1 MAILCRLSKRWKS
14 LLARSNAYSIIS
26 FMKVKSLQ
34 NCRTYSSGSRPMTS
48 LGAALARTLAISANF
63 AACWARRTKAIAS
76 LFSTWPR
83 KWQSARGRLAP
94 RVAYPAL
101 TDLDPSEKVRLCAII
116 ILNLD
121 RTSTHLL
128 VSALSITNNSVARWT
143 RDINVAF
150 NSGFQSR
157 VLFALPHVAVGC
169 DGLLRA
175 TPCARGLNNFNQD

>member
-1 MAILCRLSKRWKS
+1 MIIGDRLREMREEKKLSQGDIEKRTG
-14 LLARSNAYSIIS
+14 LLARSNAHSINT

-94 RVAYPAL
+94 RVAYPPL
-101 TDLDPSEKVRLCAII
+101 TDLDPSQKVRLCATI

-128 VSALSITNNSVARWT
+128 ISA
-143 RDINVAF
+143 
-150 NSGFQSR
+150 
-157 VLFALPHVAVGC
+157 
-169 DGLLRA
+169 
-175 TPCARGLNNFNQD
+175 